1 MRLLLDEMFSPLIA
15 RGLRDLGHD
24 AVSVGEVPEW
34 RGIDDAGVMQVA
46 REQGRAVVTNNIR
59 DFVALHNWAIS
70 PGGEG
75 HCGLI
80 LVPSTQRRRRE
91 DAGTLQ
97 LALEELMVTNPGAD
111 ALHSA
116 LVWLAPIQD

>member
-1 MRLLLDEMFSPLIA
+1 LLLDEMFSPLVA

-24 AVSVGEVPEW
+24 AVAIGEVPEW

-46 REQGRAVVTNNIR
+46 REQGRAVVTNNIG

-75 HCGLI
+75 QCGLI
-80 LVPSTQRRRRE
+80 LVPSTLRRRRE
-91 DAGTLQ
+91 DTGTLL
-97 LALEELMVTNPGAD
+97 LALEELMLAHSAAD
-111 ALHSA
+111 ALRSA
-116 LVWLAPIQD
+116 VAWLPAGEG